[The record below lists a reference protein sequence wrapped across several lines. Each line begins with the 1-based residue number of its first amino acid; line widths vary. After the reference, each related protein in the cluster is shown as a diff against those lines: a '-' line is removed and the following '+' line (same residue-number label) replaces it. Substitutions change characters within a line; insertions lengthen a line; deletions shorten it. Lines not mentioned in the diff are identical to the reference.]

1 VRLVWALAATAGP
14 LARLPVT
21 AGLGRTGG
29 SVTIRAV
36 RAVRPVR
43 SIWSVM
49 SAVGAASV
57 EIHRFNSTREL
68 KTAPSLH

>member
-1 VRLVWALAATAGP
+1 VRLVRALAAAGGA

-21 AGLGRTGG
+21 TGLGRTGV

-68 KTAPSLH
+68 KTAPRSH